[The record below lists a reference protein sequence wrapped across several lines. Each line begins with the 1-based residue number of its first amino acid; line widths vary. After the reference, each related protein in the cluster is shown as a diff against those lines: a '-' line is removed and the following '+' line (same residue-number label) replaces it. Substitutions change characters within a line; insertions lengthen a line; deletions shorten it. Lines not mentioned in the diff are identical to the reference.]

1 MNEFTENAWRQAL
14 KAKGRDWVK
23 AELLKRPGQQPQDVV
38 YDIVFEEPFPTRDFC
53 LQWCAEED
61 NKLFHVSWHTFAALV
76 AFFIT
81 VCCCVAAVKDL
92 NSQQNQTSA
101 VAAARVAAPRAT
113 TSEPPNSGEANSN
126 GAHFAG
132 ESDHRLPDICA
143 YQTYQTDECKQ
154 PEN

>member
-1 MNEFTENAWRQAL
+1 MNEFAEAAWRQAL
-14 KAKGRDWVK
+14 KAKGKDWVK
-23 AELLKRPGQQPQDVV
+23 AELLRRPGHPQDVV
-38 YDIVFEEPFPTRDFC
+38 YDIVFEEPLPTRDFC
-53 LQWCAEED
+53 QQWCAEEE
-61 NKLFHVSWHTFAALV
+61 NKLFHVSWHTYAALL

-92 NSQQNQTSA
+92 NSQQAQTPAGASA
-101 VAAARVAAPRAT
+101 GVASPRVIPSAPPDFGEPNAT
-113 TSEPPNSGEANSN
+113 

-154 PEN
+154 PQN